1 MVRNTLKAIKRGIVG
16 RPPIDTEV
24 PGQPPI
30 RLVAYYDELAGYYPN
45 CELETKRWC
54 VENAKADWVWF
65 DCGANIGYY
74 ALLFSRL
81 SPGGRVFAFEPT
93 ATHAMLLENLKHHG
107 ATNVVAEKLAVGAMS
122 GPTDAAIVRLWGH
135 ATDRG
140 SFPFTTVDDYVRE
153 NGVWRVDCIKIDVDS
168 YDFDVLRGAEKTLAR
183 FDPWIVVELADVA
196 LTLRGQ
202 FTTEVLR
209 WLATQGYGETR
220 VLEHTNYLFRKRGT
234 GSPADAW
241 RMSLLFTR

>member
-1 MVRNTLKAIKRGIVG
+1 MVRNTLRAIKRKILG

-30 RLVAYYDELAGYYPN
+30 RIIAYYDELAGYYPS
-45 CELETKRWC
+45 CELPTKRWC
-54 VENAKADWVWF
+54 VENAESDWVWF

-74 ALLFSRL
+74 TLLFSRL

-93 ATHAMLLENLKHHG
+93 GTHAMLLENLKHHG
-107 ATNVVAEKLAVGAMS
+107 AKNVIAEKLALGATG
-122 GPTDAAIVRLWGH
+122 GPTDAAIVRVWGH

-153 NGVWRVDCIKIDVDS
+153 KGIEQVDCIKIDVDS
-168 YDFDVLRGAEKTLAR
+168 YDFDVLLGAEKTMDR
-183 FDPWIVVELADVA
+183 FDPWIVAELTDVA
-196 LTLRGQ
+196 LTLRGH

-209 WLATQGYGETR
+209 WLATRGYGEAR
-220 VLEHTNYLFRKRGT
+220 VLEQTNYLLRRRGT
-234 GSPADAW
+234 GSPPDAP
-241 RMSLLFTR
+241 RMTLLFTR